1 MKEHPILFSTPMIQ
15 ALLENRKM
23 QTRRVMKPQPIL
35 SKSGSYWS
43 WKNCSWTDLS
53 PHCPIGTLEIPVDFC
68 PYGQVG
74 DRLWCKTRYGVID
87 DSYISDIM
95 YGLYDDRIYGILTT
109 EVENGRYKTIEWCP
123 FKEDTYIT
131 QRRLHGGVGWSN
143 LLTDKIQGLWSQGIR
158 GMVSVKRAYERE
170 GIFLDNTMPPKQKSN
185 QKCPQTNMY
194 VFSWNAP
201 NPIFSS
207 EAFRRESGK
216 RFTEQSN
223 MGNTARKLDGQK
235 STRERQRGGEAPN
248 GKINRLRDES
258 IKVGDRNRSMQPTS
272 CSNNSWDVSGWNIS
286 SCPTGTLKWKS
297 SIFMPRWASRI
308 TLEITDIRV
317 ERLQEITIKHDE
329 VAKEGW
335 PFGFKDI
342 DTAPVNLFIKFWD
355 SINGKKYPWDSN
367 PWVWVISFKRV

>member
-15 ALLENRKM
+15 AILEGHKT
-23 QTRRVMKPQPIL
+23 QTRRVVKFPKWMQ
-35 SKSGSYWS
+35 
-43 WKNCSWTDLS
+43 
-53 PHCPIGTLEIPVDFC
+53 VDTAIEDAGQVWCERELAQDRC

-131 QRRLHGGVGWSN
+131 QRRLHGGVGWSD

-286 SCPTGTLKWKS
+286 SCPTGTLKWKP

-317 ERLQEITIKHDE
+317 ERLNMITESDC
-329 VAKEGW
+329 VAEGLELLQ
-335 PFGFKDI
+335 GGI
-342 DTAPVNLFIKFWD
+342 RSEYRVLWD
-355 SINGKKYPWDSN
+355 KINGKKYPWISE